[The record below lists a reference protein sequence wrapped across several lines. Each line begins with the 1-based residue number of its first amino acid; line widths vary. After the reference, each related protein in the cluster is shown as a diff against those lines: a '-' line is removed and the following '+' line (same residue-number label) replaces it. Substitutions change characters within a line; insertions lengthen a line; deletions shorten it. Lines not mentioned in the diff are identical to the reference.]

1 MRIEPGSAARA
12 AEQSRKAEA
21 EARGEFRSTAGIRV
35 SRAVGQKF
43 ELPSGPASGP
53 GEAMPVISS
62 ASVEQAAPTGPPA
75 SKEAPAQASGGTLG
89 VRLANAWRSLFRRG
103 TK

>member
-21 EARGEFRSTAGIRV
+21 EARGEFKPTVGIRV

-43 ELPSGPASGP
+43 ELPSGPATGP
-53 GEAMPVISS
+53 GEALPAIPK
-62 ASVEQAAPTGPPA
+62 AGTEQAAQAGPPA
-75 SKEAPAQASGGTLG
+75 TQAETKTSGGTLG
-89 VRLANAWRSLFRRG
+89 ARLANAWRGLFRRG